1 MERKPIIAGNWKMN
15 GILQEAVQLVTAL
28 KRNLFDEQRAQVV
41 VCPPFTVLSSVAE
54 IIGESI
60 IDLGGQDMFWK
71 EEGAYTGEISG
82 QMLKDAGCKYV
93 IIGHSERRLYFG
105 ETNETVN
112 QKIKAALAVGLHPII
127 CVGETGPQREQGAT
141 ERVIRDHIDNGLK
154 DITNEQIQNCIIAY
168 EPVWAIGTGVNATPQ
183 QAQEVHGFIRNK
195 LLADKFDT
203 GIASK
208 VRIQY
213 GGSVKPDNIKS
224 LMEQPDIDGA
234 LVGGASLKANSFTAI
249 VKY

>member
-71 EEGAYTGEISG
+71 EKGAYTGEISG

-127 CVGETGPQREQGAT
+127 CVGETGSQKEQGAT

-249 VKY
+249 VRY